1 MSSAPLLVA
10 TRLRPPSK
18 LGPDRIVRLAGEAG
32 FTGLAA
38 DEAVTQD
45 LLQGLA
51 SAGLRSGLT
60 TTVTACPLPEAGL
73 GKGKRLP
80 HLAAFDNPEER
91 LAAVKRAKD
100 TLGWGQKLGIPLYTL
115 GLGPVPLHSP
125 EAELRLG
132 YARREMDRDEL
143 GGKALRRALDER
155 RARGQAIYDACRA
168 GIEPLLAEAER
179 RGAVLLLSLAVSPW
193 QVPTPREAHQLLGE
207 FRGGPLALVY
217 SPARRAVLQELG
229 LAGAPER
236 WGDLAAASQLVEVSD
251 RVGLETHFPLG
262 AGELDFQVPGEVPA
276 SAAWLVTGPVDSTF
290 REVLR
295 ARKRV
300 DELRAAATPPA
311 SAAPEAAPSS

>member
-1 MSSAPLLVA
+1 MSATTLLVA

-45 LLQGLA
+45 LLQALA
-51 SAGLRSGLT
+51 TAGLRSGLAT
-60 TTVTACPLPEAGL
+60 AVTACPLPEAGL

-80 HLAAFDNPEER
+80 YLAAYDDPEER

-100 TLGWGQKLGIPLYTL
+100 TLGWGQKLGIPLFTL
-115 GLGPVPLHSP
+115 GLGPVPLHTA
-125 EAELRLG
+125 EADLRLG
-132 YARREMDRDEL
+132 YARREMDDDER

-155 RARGQAIYDACRA
+155 KAHGMAIYDACRA
-168 GIEPLLAEAER
+168 GLEPLLAEAER
-179 RGAVLLLSLAVSPW
+179 RGATLLLSLATSPW
-193 QVPTPREAHQLLGE
+193 QVPTPREAHQLLSE
-207 FRGGPLALVY
+207 FRGGPLGVVY
-217 SPARRAVLQELG
+217 SPARRAVLQDLG
-229 LAGAPER
+229 LAGAPQR
-236 WGDLAAASQLVEVSD
+236 WDNLAAASRLVEVSD
-251 RVGLETHFPLG
+251 RVGLETHLPLG
-262 AGELDFQVPGEVPA
+262 TGELDFTVPPEVPA

-300 DELRAAATPPA
+300 DELRAASTSQPQPFGPPV
-311 SAAPEAAPSS
+311 S